1 MNINKERNFAFI
13 DGANLYNGVKGLSWD
28 FDYERFRV
36 WLSDKFQVEIAY
48 IFLGMMPKY
57 SELYKDLQEKGYT
70 LIFKDVIYDHKGK
83 AKGNCDADIV
93 VQAMQDAYENK
104 FDKAVLVTSDG
115 DYAPLVKFLLNKQK
129 MLTVISPYETE
140 KCSVLLK
147 RTGVKISYILDQK
160 NILETIKEKAPN
172 EDKTSSGSLS

>member
-1 MNINKERNFAFI
+1 
-13 DGANLYNGVKGLSWD
+13 
-28 FDYERFRV
+28 
-36 WLSDKFQVEIAY
+36 
-48 IFLGMMPKY
+48 MPKY
-57 SELYKDLQEKGYT
+57 NELYKDLQEKGYT
-70 LIFKDVIYDHKGK
+70 LIFKDVIYDYNGK

-104 FDKAVLVTSDG
+104 FNKAILVTSDG
-115 DYAPLVKFLLNKQK
+115 DYAPLVKFLLSRQK
-129 MLTVISPYETE
+129 MFTVISPYETK

-160 NILETIKEKAPN
+160 NILEFVKEKAPN